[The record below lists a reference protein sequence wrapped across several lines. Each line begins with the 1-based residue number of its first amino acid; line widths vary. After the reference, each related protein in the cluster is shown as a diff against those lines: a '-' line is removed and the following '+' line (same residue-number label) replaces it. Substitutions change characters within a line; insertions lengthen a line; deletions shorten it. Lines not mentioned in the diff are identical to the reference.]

1 MSVTRSRT
9 LVKAPKLTLNIRPQ
23 GAVFTTPFPSATNMS
38 SIQGN
43 SLNSSPTALF
53 CSFHRSTPAVTT
65 FLLLK
70 QGVKLFPITL
80 ASFSS
85 THSSLVF
92 TELLI
97 ASSPSLA
104 LFSIVTNQG
113 YFLTTSLSAAL
124 SIHTSSMCFSL
135 SLLECC
141 PPSCPPSQ
149 TMSAPKASPASLVM
163 SSSLIRS
170 VKYRSA
176 SAASS
181 RCLSSVTPVAPR
193 LTPPPRLS
201 FVTNSTLVTH
211 RLFFVNRIATF
222 SAAS

>member
-1 MSVTRSRT
+1 MSVARSRT
-9 LVKAPKLTLNIRPQ
+9 LAMDPVPTLNNRPQ
-23 GAVFTTPFPSATNMS
+23 GAIFTTPLPNSTNMS
-38 SIQGN
+38 SIHGN
-43 SLNSSPTALF
+43 STKSSPIALF
-53 CSFHRSTPAVTT
+53 CSLHVSTPAAIT
-65 FLLLK
+65 FLLFRH
-70 QGVKLFPITL
+70 GMRLFPSTF
-80 ASFSS
+80 ATPFS
-85 THSSLVF
+85 THSSF
-92 TELLI
+92 SDCELLN
-97 ASSPSLA
+97 AKFPSLA